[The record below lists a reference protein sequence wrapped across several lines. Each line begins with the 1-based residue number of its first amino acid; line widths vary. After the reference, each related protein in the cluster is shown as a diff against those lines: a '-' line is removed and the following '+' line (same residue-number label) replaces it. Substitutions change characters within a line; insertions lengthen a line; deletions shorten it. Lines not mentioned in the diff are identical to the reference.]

1 MTLSDWKDVLLPS
14 EVEALEDFGYTEKV
28 YGNVEISRG
37 DVFEAIVT
45 WNGGLATAYH
55 IKSVIFRVYGIQL

>member
-14 EVEALEDFGYTEKV
+14 EVEALEDFGYTMDR
-28 YGNVEISRG
+28 YGDLEISRD
-37 DVFEAIVT
+37 DVFEAIVE

>member
-1 MTLSDWKDVLLPS
+1 MTLKDWKDVLLPS

-28 YGNVEISRG
+28 YGNAEISRG
-37 DVFEAIVT
+37 DVFEAIVE
-45 WNGGLATAYH
+45 WYGGLASAYH